1 MHRAT
6 SVAGMAQI
14 AYVVKLTA
22 AEGKRDEALA
32 ALGKLVAATEDE
44 PGTVQYLMHT
54 EVNEPNVIWFYELY
68 ADQAAF
74 ETHVASPTMAEV
86 MGSLGGVLDGPA
98 DMRQLDVV
106 LRKDEGEAG

>member
-1 MHRAT
+1 
-6 SVAGMAQI
+6 MAQI

-32 ALGKLVAATEDE
+32 TLGKLVDATEGE
-44 PGTVQYLMHT
+44 PGTVQYLLHT
-54 EVNEPNVIWFYELY
+54 ETNEPDTIWFYELY

-74 ETHVASPTMAEV
+74 EAHSTSATMAEV
-86 MGSLGGVLDGPA
+86 LGLLGGGLLAGAA

-106 LRKDEGEAG
+106 RHKGEAG

>member
-1 MHRAT
+1 M
-6 SVAGMAQI
+6 SQI

-22 AEGKRDEALA
+22 AESKRDEALS
-32 ALGKLVAATEDE
+32 ALGKLVVAAEDE

-54 EVNEPNVIWFYELY
+54 ETNDPNAIWFYELY

-74 ETHVASPTMAEV
+74 EAHIGSTTMAEA
-86 MGSLGGVLDGPA
+86 MGSLGGLLDGRP

-106 LRKDEGEAG
+106 AAKGASA

>member
-1 MHRAT
+1 MP
-6 SVAGMAQI
+6 QI

-32 ALGKLVAATEDE
+32 ALGRLVTATEDE

-54 EVNEPNVIWFYELY
+54 EVHDPNVIWFYELY

-74 ETHVASPTMAEV
+74 ETHIGSPTMAEV
-86 MGSLGGVLDGPA
+86 MGSLGGLLDGPA
-98 DMRQLDVV
+98 DMRQLEVAQS
-106 LRKDEGEAG
+106 KGATS

>member
-1 MHRAT
+1 
-6 SVAGMAQI
+6 MAQI

-32 ALGKLVAATEDE
+32 TLGKLVEATNAES
-44 PGTVQYLMHT
+44 GTLQYVMHT
-54 EVNEPNVIWFYELY
+54 ETADPNVIWFYELY

-106 LRKDEGEAG
+106 LRKGEGEAG

>member
-1 MHRAT
+1 MSQT
-6 SVAGMAQI
+6 

-32 ALGKLVAATEDE
+32 TLGRLVTATEDE

-54 EVNEPNVIWFYELY
+54 EVNDPNVIWFYELY

-74 ETHVASPTMAEV
+74 ETHIGSTTMAEV
-86 MGSLGGVLDGPA
+86 MGSLGGLLDGPA
-98 DMRQLDVV
+98 DMRQLEVV
-106 LRKDEGEAG
+106 QSKGATS